1 MALQLAPYN
10 NAMRLGQGFNSY
22 TQQICLTDAVMRPS
36 DAPNGKKTIKVGDD
50 ALTKP
55 TDGTETPKP
64 KQGVSQIVSY
74 SSRFV
79 EKLSDITD
87 AMNISASLSIKT
99 ATIGGGA
106 SGQFIDSDKFK
117 ESDINFFVQV
127 KVVNQAIIGE
137 DYTEFQPVLP
147 VGVNF
152 NEVYGDTFI
161 SGFEEGGELNA
172 LISVKVSDKNKTFAV
187 KAELEATLGTPA
199 LSGKVKGGVEI
210 DKSEIKNSTETTVT
224 VNWSGGGQ
232 IKPSNAIWDVNTL
245 TLAACNF
252 PDLVAQTPQ
261 KTYAILR
268 KYTTLKSFLAVY
280 KPASV
285 LTYENAGVYTG
296 ALLDMYMDYKSIW
309 KQIQIANFELRNR
322 RADIAAATPSEEVV
336 ELAKLYKEEKA
347 KKKEPEEPFPID
359 PNLGI
364 TAAAEPSPSRTEE
377 VAPKESDTT
386 TEKPTAEDGTEK
398 EEPPVKD
405 PAKDENTT
413 KMPVVPVDAPQAKT
427 NDPIKTEVN
436 IPNLIDYTA
445 YSPTVLGLDK
455 ARRHCRNEMIKIVS
469 EVDIITTFP
478 NLALDYR
485 REEKFVS
492 PRIFTQLLPVVTLR
506 AVETDKA
513 ESTLNPKNLVILG
526 ETDEAPKLQQWL
538 YNRLSS
544 PDSRPPFPALTSS
557 LGRHKTKSK
566 EFDMGDTWSG
576 VDDPGKGGIFFNCLD
591 SIDKRSI
598 PREIAVWVKDDL
610 LRGLKVYYTNGAE
623 LTHGKCDGDASK
635 KFYILTDKSHSVIQL
650 VVEAAEP
657 RNSKARVMGLQLTLN
672 NCYSEEYPE
681 LGRSVATLQNPTT
694 VTLSQPTN
702 GFWSFRGFWG
712 SATPYG
718 GGFLALGAVW
728 GLDDPKAHEQ
738 PTTQPLLPT
747 GPNGTD
753 YQMFMGRPLPGD
765 AIATADAY
773 RSKAGKYSMSG
784 FIGTTEVDKTRVKY
798 FNDLGPLR
806 DFHKVESIKFHKD
819 SKGQLAG
826 YTTRY
831 VDGPPIRNG
840 FEEPTSQGSSQE
852 KIWTDVTLNLI
863 QRENGDKVVN
873 FVGLNNILREEHENW
888 EGENGATVERT
899 TLCRPDA
906 EDLLANMDTEKRKN
920 AVGEMVKAMQH
931 PKHKRED
938 ISFTMGWDVVI
949 TYSESQINSLLE
961 KRYNENKTKILHTL
975 EMTVDLPQSYKKTP
989 DRTQYVLKLGP
1000 PLLEFESTDG
1010 AQPLCS
1016 IKMRVIEGTITKH
1029 GGNPR
1034 KSKPGWMIRLGQIP
1048 LASAKGTVS
1057 QGKLQGNPTLTPAP
1071 DAIKFDPKKDETQ
1084 HVLLAFELNASLTV
1098 EAFPEDPESHNAEDA
1113 AFTNLE
1119 FRKAFREYF
1128 TKPANSQDRL
1138 SLSYA
1143 IASVNNQP
1151 DDRAPELRPVKFQFA
1166 TFSTQDKNKSL
1177 FSIFLDVAGGPNSGQ
1192 SDMLQDRWAKQ
1203 WKDEGI
1209 VPVPEGF
1216 SATVMFSS
1224 AFFNTVILKNGLSKS
1239 GWAVE
1244 DVSPKD
1250 QPYSKIE
1257 CRNTGTFEILERNI
1271 TWKEWCKFHMDGA
1284 QIPLSKYPLGLTIR
1298 QDSEFETPNIHG
1310 FWKITHDL
1318 SWQNLLMGSIEV
1330 RSGQGNIAGRWHIC
1344 DKNDFSKAQNLD
1356 TNMSLTDE
1364 ALNVDLT
1371 LKTQGFIQPDY
1382 DLTSSVDNKTCELA
1396 LTELSA
1402 QAPKVKASFGIGFL
1416 RTTNLLFPGGNAI
1429 DIDRNIGIRAPKDI
1443 ILFGDVMKY

>member
-36 DAPNGKKTIKVGDD
+36 DAPDGKKTIKAGND

-55 TDGTETPKP
+55 ADGTETSK
-64 KQGVSQIVSY
+64 KGVSQIVSY

-147 VGVNF
+147 VGANF
-152 NEVYGDTFI
+152 NEVYGDTYI

-232 IKPSNAIWDVNTL
+232 IKPSNSIWDVNTL

-322 RADIAAATPSEEVV
+322 RADISVASPSQEVM
-336 ELAKLYKEEKA
+336 ELAKLYKEEKE

-359 PNLGI
+359 TTLGI
-364 TAAAEPSPSRTEE
+364 TVAADPSPSQAEE
-377 VAPKESDTT
+377 VAPKEPDAPTEKPTAT
-386 TEKPTAEDGTEK
+386 TETPTAEDGTQK

-405 PAKDENTT
+405 PAKDETAT
-413 KMPVVPVDAPQAKT
+413 KKPLAPIEAPQAKA
-427 NDPIKTEVN
+427 NDPSKTEVN

-445 YSPTVLGLDK
+445 YNPTVLGLDK

-485 REEKFVS
+485 REDKFVS
-492 PRIFTQLLPVVTLR
+492 PRVFTQLLPVVTLR

-513 ESTLNPKNLVILG
+513 ESTLNPKNLIILG

-591 SIDKRSI
+591 NIDKKSI
-598 PREIAVWVKDDL
+598 PREVAVWVKDDL
-610 LRGLKVYYTNGAE
+610 LRGLRVYYTNGTE

-635 KFYILTDKSHSVIQL
+635 SFYIITDKSHSVIQL
-650 VVEAAEP
+650 AVEAAEP
-657 RNSKARVMGLQLTLN
+657 PNSKARVMGLQLTLN
-672 NCYSEEYPE
+672 NCYSEEYPK

-694 VTLSQPTN
+694 VILSQPTN

-738 PTTQPLLPT
+738 LTTQPLLPT
-747 GPNGTD
+747 GPAGTD
-753 YQMFMGRPLPGD
+753 YQMFMGRPLPDD

-773 RSKAGKYSMSG
+773 RSKAGKYSMST

-806 DFHKVESIKFHKD
+806 DYHKVESITFHKD
-819 SKGQLAG
+819 SKDQLAG

-831 VDGPPIRNG
+831 FDGPPIQHG
-840 FEEPTSQGSSQE
+840 FEKPTSQGSGKE
-852 KIWTDVTLNLI
+852 ELWTDVKLNLV

-873 FVGLNNILREEHENW
+873 FVGLNNILTEDFKEW
-888 EGENGATVERT
+888 DGENGTRVGTT

-906 EDLLANMDTEKRKN
+906 GWHL
-920 AVGEMVKAMQH
+920 VGFWGYH
-931 PKHKRED
+931 FID
-938 ISFTMGWDVVI
+938 
-949 TYSESQINSLLE
+949 
-961 KRYNENKTKILHTL
+961 
-975 EMTVDLPQSYKKTP
+975 
-989 DRTQYVLKLGP
+989 
-1000 PLLEFESTDG
+1000 
-1010 AQPLCS
+1010 
-1016 IKMRVIEGTITKH
+1016 
-1029 GGNPR
+1029 
-1034 KSKPGWMIRLGQIP
+1034 
-1048 LASAKGTVS
+1048 
-1057 QGKLQGNPTLTPAP
+1057 
-1071 DAIKFDPKKDETQ
+1071 
-1084 HVLLAFELNASLTV
+1084 
-1098 EAFPEDPESHNAEDA
+1098 
-1113 AFTNLE
+1113 
-1119 FRKAFREYF
+1119 
-1128 TKPANSQDRL
+1128 
-1138 SLSYA
+1138 
-1143 IASVNNQP
+1143 
-1151 DDRAPELRPVKFQFA
+1151 
-1166 TFSTQDKNKSL
+1166 
-1177 FSIFLDVAGGPNSGQ
+1177 NSG
-1192 SDMLQDRWAKQ
+1192 
-1203 WKDEGI
+1203 
-1209 VPVPEGF
+1209 F
-1216 SATVMFSS
+1216 SHLGA
-1224 AFFNTVILKNGLSKS
+1224 IWYKS
-1239 GWAVE
+1239 E
-1244 DVSPKD
+1244 
-1250 QPYSKIE
+1250 
-1257 CRNTGTFEILERNI
+1257 
-1271 TWKEWCKFHMDGA
+1271 
-1284 QIPLSKYPLGLTIR
+1284 
-1298 QDSEFETPNIHG
+1298 
-1310 FWKITHDL
+1310 
-1318 SWQNLLMGSIEV
+1318 
-1330 RSGQGNIAGRWHIC
+1330 
-1344 DKNDFSKAQNLD
+1344 
-1356 TNMSLTDE
+1356 
-1364 ALNVDLT
+1364 
-1371 LKTQGFIQPDY
+1371 
-1382 DLTSSVDNKTCELA
+1382 
-1396 LTELSA
+1396 
-1402 QAPKVKASFGIGFL
+1402 
-1416 RTTNLLFPGGNAI
+1416 
-1429 DIDRNIGIRAPKDI
+1429 
-1443 ILFGDVMKY
+1443 